1 MVDGLVLEEL
11 FATSQGFSI
20 MDALTLRWMHQDQFG
35 GWFIAQEYLDLQA
48 EGPGA
53 LPPESEPPQIKIL
66 IHEHSG
72 GPSPIAL
79 LIRENL

>member
-1 MVDGLVLEEL
+1 MDWYLKSFLL
-11 FATSQGFSI
+11 QAKGFLS
-20 MDALTLRWMHQDQFG
+20 WMHSPYGGCIRTNLG